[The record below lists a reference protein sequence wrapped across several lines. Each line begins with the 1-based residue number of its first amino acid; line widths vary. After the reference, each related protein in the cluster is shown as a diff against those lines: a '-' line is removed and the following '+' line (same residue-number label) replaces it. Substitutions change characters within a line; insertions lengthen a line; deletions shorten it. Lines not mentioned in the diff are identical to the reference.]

1 MGAGRRGGAPYME
14 TVRLGD
20 CAVRIF
26 LEGGILSEDEIPS
39 KEALFS
45 FFEFFDGRF
54 VGFLDQR
61 L

>member
-1 MGAGRRGGAPYME
+1 ME